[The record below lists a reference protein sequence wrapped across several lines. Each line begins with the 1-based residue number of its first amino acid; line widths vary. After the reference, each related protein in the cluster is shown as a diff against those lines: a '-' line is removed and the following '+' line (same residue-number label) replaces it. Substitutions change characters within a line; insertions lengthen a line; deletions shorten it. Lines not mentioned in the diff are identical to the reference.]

1 MLPVGKSCWLLSFG
15 GTKKIR
21 GAPKLSKDRL
31 CPAAGQRTHW
41 FGDFASLRK
50 LASSE
55 LSRQLFLLF
64 WVGDVCDCRSRK
76 TMGQCSNPCWLIW
89 LMIFSVIGHT
99 ITTLSIGDDH
109 NSWTGNP
116 VLNQAVFVYHCFSC
130 LFPVNC
136 APLQV
141 PLQEW
146 QWWNQVLDLL
156 EVHNEPVIPSHL
168 RRTRTSPKDWTDGTG
183 DWSPA
188 IFSLE
193 KYTKIRGWTG
203 QCSGSKGYSIFRGT
217 HQE

>member
-1 MLPVGKSCWLLSFG
+1 ML
-15 GTKKIR
+15 
-21 GAPKLSKDRL
+21 APKLRRHQEDPRSSE
-31 CPAAGQRTHW
+31 AAERQTLSSRRPTYPLIRR
-41 FGDFASLRK
+41 FRK
-50 LASSE
+50 LKEACE
-55 LSRQLFLLF
+55 FRTFPPAFFDFVLSWRCLQLSIPKDYGAVFKPLL
-64 WVGDVCDCRSRK
+64 VDLVDD
-76 TMGQCSNPCWLIW
+76 
-89 LMIFSVIGHT
+89 FSVIGHT

-109 NSWTGNP
+109 NSWTVNP
-116 VLNQAVFVYHCFSC
+116 VLNQAVFVFHCFSC

-193 KYTKIRGWTG
+193 KYIKIWGWTG